1 MSKEFVSPTYRFICN
16 SHIEVP
22 FGPVEWLVSILL
34 DKNSHFTCIDNR
46 SPKLYLYLSP
56 CPALFPGMKE
66 LHRSVSESQCSL
78 MSSATSSVFEDDSQ
92 SQYSD
97 ITSSLMSTSVD
108 TTSTVFSD
116 SECQDLT
123 YQLGSDKCTKHVC
136 DIPTVD
142 NNHAQSDIVKRRQYY
157 LAPASFAPKPY
168 LHDSYNTP
176 PSVAHSVDYV
186 NDTEKLIGSA
196 SSAQPFV
203 SQGNIS
209 PVRIRPRI
217 RSISGEAAQEFAEH
231 IADISH
237 SNTLPRS
244 NKIKPNIFDDT
255 GKPMD
260 RNSHSLDLLNEDVW
274 QSHISVNKDC
284 HGDLAILSDS
294 QNLANSTHTLQS
306 NSVQTLYDSQADL
319 LPVQQLTGTIS
330 NLPASKYCRHE
341 SPVNKFTMES
351 DYIDPVPRD
360 IDSKRVQSVSQLVH
374 CNKHPHSKSPTD
386 VQATTSMQQVGQ
398 NGVNPQKFT
407 HERSTVTINQ
417 SEASFL
423 NPNQPLQ
430 YVDLGRFDGRSD
442 EHFALLQN
450 SSSVTSWTDPGMT
463 QGTTYMTPLSN
474 SPIAHQGR
482 ANNPWLQDQQYQ
494 EALQLEQARQQA
506 EYDRQHS
513 YVNATVSGKN
523 PLSDSELE
531 SKIRNHYVNVSIHH
545 SKNHYVN
552 LEDELK
558 DCRKPG
564 AKDWR
569 KHLIAYHNSLK
580 RPHSA
585 DSRTGNR
592 TSSAS
597 TPHESPSSVRARGK
611 SLENI
616 FADTPF
622 DIVMP
627 INIQDEENA
636 TYPVDRS
643 LDYTDMR
650 SPRDSTSMPEETLS
664 NDSQHR
670 KYIVE
675 QDGEALP
682 ISARPSVPPR
692 MKHLPTSQDPNK
704 RQNTRQQRPQTAPA
718 YSSRAMNLPPWSPGG
733 HTNSD
738 SSTTT
743 SPRSVASD
751 SQATGSDY
759 MLMKGFPQ
767 EDSEPIMFSVN
778 LPPKSRRKPKHLSL
792 GEQKLDKRRDG
803 SNSMKKHVKPKLRHS
818 KSLNDELE
826 TNYLGM
832 STHSP
837 NCTEKSGSNTH
848 EDYICMSPSGDEAST
863 LLSSGDELESTRQKA
878 TTSSNSGLI
887 RPFDDL
893 IDHKPYDAKKIM
905 IPKKE
910 GNDPKR
916 NDIQRD
922 SSESRSSITGSSSGV
937 TSNSAASQNKQRFLY
952 RLIRRNSAK
961 ERKYLKGNEECI
973 SPPSEPAIPEIPR
986 SSTFSSGDRRPLQGD
1001 PFGLSTQQHRR
1012 GSLSSTIQMT
1022 HTYHYPY
1029 IPADTFGS
1037 NLTDEEKQQSSSLI
1051 NQYRLRMPGNSNSNE
1066 SSASPAL
1073 PKRVPRVHSAPKM
1086 INSPAYML
1094 VIPGR
1099 TPVNTSQ
1106 IIPPNNRP
1114 IQSPQNIP
1122 EKEHDYVEPDLP
1134 PSLPSKTGHRRSHGL
1149 PDAHKLFFGK
1159 SLSEPSRRE
1168 NIPVTDDDKASS
1180 SDSQPSSS
1188 VTSPECAP
1196 RKKDNWLLVNIPVDG
1211 EQSQGNESPH
1221 AEEIWVQRD
1230 STVSGS
1236 NINFDLF
1243 SLLK

>member
-1 MSKEFVSPTYRFICN
+1 
-16 SHIEVP
+16 
-22 FGPVEWLVSILL
+22 
-34 DKNSHFTCIDNR
+34 
-46 SPKLYLYLSP
+46 
-56 CPALFPGMKE
+56 MKE

-116 SECQDLT
+116 SECQDFT
-123 YQLGSDKCTKHVC
+123 YQIGSDNCTKYVC

-168 LHDSYNTP
+168 LHDSYNIP
-176 PSVAHSVDYV
+176 PSVTHSVDYV
-186 NDTEKLIGSA
+186 NDTEKLT
-196 SSAQPFV
+196 SSKTSMEPFV

-209 PVRIRPRI
+209 PVRVRPRI
-217 RSISGEAAQEFAEH
+217 RSISGEATQEFAEH
-231 IADISH
+231 ISDISH

-244 NKIKPNIFDDT
+244 NKIRPSIFDDT
-255 GKPMD
+255 GKALD

-274 QSHISVNKDC
+274 RSSASVNEESR
-284 HGDLAILSDS
+284 GDFTDLTS

-306 NSVQTLYDSQADL
+306 NSIQTLYDSQADL
-319 LPVQQLTGTIS
+319 LPAKQVAGNIS
-330 NLPASKYCRHE
+330 NLPASQYSAHE
-341 SPVNKFTMES
+341 SSINTFVVES
-351 DYIDPVPRD
+351 DYIDPVPHG
-360 IDSKRVQSVSQLVH
+360 IDSQCVQCASQLVQCH
-374 CNKHPHSKSPTD
+374 NHSHNKGDQHSSQFSSKTSPNTAQ
-386 VQATTSMQQVGQ
+386 VARSMQVGH
-398 NGVNPQKFT
+398 NVTNPQKFT
-407 HERSTVTINQ
+407 HERSTFPITQ

-423 NPNQPLQ
+423 NPNLPLR
-430 YVDLGRFDGRSD
+430 YVDLGRFDGRTD
-442 EHFALLQN
+442 EHFALLQDSASGNGRNASIWN
-450 SSSVTSWTDPGMT
+450 SQNTN
-463 QGTTYMTPLSN
+463 YLTPLSN
-474 SPIAHQGR
+474 SPVAHQGR
-482 ANNPWLQDQQYQ
+482 ANNPRIQDHQYQ

-513 YVNATVSGKN
+513 YVNATVSGKV

-569 KHLIAYHNSLK
+569 KSLIAYHNSLK

-592 TSSAS
+592 TSTAS
-597 TPHESPSSVRARGK
+597 PPQDTPSSVRARGK

-627 INIQDEENA
+627 INIQDGENS
-636 TYPVDRS
+636 TYPMDRS
-643 LDYTDMR
+643 LGYTDLT
-650 SPRDSTSMPEETLS
+650 SSGDSAKLPGEGSSDLLS
-664 NDSQHR
+664 DSVHR
-670 KYIVE
+670 KPVE
-675 QDGEALP
+675 DRMEAT
-682 ISARPSVPPR
+682 STTSTRPSVPPR
-692 MKHLPTSQDPNK
+692 MKHLPASQNPNK
-704 RQNTRQQRPQTAPA
+704 RQSTRHQRPQTAPA
-718 YSSRAMNLPPWSPGG
+718 YSSRAMNLPLWSSGA

-738 SSTTT
+738 SSATT

-751 SQATGSDY
+751 SQATSSDY

-767 EDSEPIMFSVN
+767 EDSEPVMFTVN

-792 GEQKLDKRRDG
+792 REQKLHHRSSQVRKDGTVSLKR
-803 SNSMKKHVKPKLRHS
+803 HQKPELRHS
-818 KSLNDELE
+818 RSLDDELE
-826 TNYLGM
+826 TNYLSM
-832 STHSP
+832 STQNRDS
-837 NCTEKSGSNTH
+837 TEQGGSSTH

-863 LLSSGDELESTRQKA
+863 LLSSGDELESTRPKA
-878 TTSSNSGLI
+878 SPANSSGNRLI

-910 GNDPKR
+910 SSDPVR
-916 NDIQRD
+916 TEQSQRD
-922 SSESRSSITGSSSGV
+922 SSDNRSISSAV
-937 TSNSAASQNKQRFLY
+937 VAQNSAASQNKQRFLY

-961 ERKYLKGNEECI
+961 ERKFVKGNEECL

-986 SSTFSSGDRRPLQGD
+986 SSTFSSGDRRPHQGD

-1012 GSLSSTIQMT
+1012 GSLSSTLQMT
-1022 HTYHYPY
+1022 HTYDYPY

-1051 NQYRLRMPGNSNSNE
+1051 NQYRFRMPGNSNSNE
-1066 SSASPAL
+1066 SSPSPAL

-1094 VIPGR
+1094 VIPGQ
-1099 TPVNTSQ
+1099 TPVDTSQ
-1106 IIPPNNRP
+1106 IIPSNSRP
-1114 IQSPQNIP
+1114 LQSPQNLV
-1122 EKEHDYVEPDLP
+1122 EKEHDYVEPDFP
-1134 PSLPSKTGHRRSHGL
+1134 PSLPSKTGHCRSHGI
-1149 PDAHKLFFGK
+1149 PDANRLFFGK
-1159 SLSEPSRRE
+1159 SLSEPCRRDTE
-1168 NIPVTDDDKASS
+1168 NASVTDDDKVSS

-1188 VTSPECAP
+1188 VTSPESAP
-1196 RKKDNWLLVNIPVDG
+1196 RRKDNWLLVNIPVDG
-1211 EQSQGNESPH
+1211 ERSHGDETSQ
-1221 AEEIWVQRD
+1221 AEEIWVHRN
-1230 STVSGS
+1230 TAMSGS
-1236 NINFDLF
+1236 IVF
-1243 SLLK
+1243 SSISKS